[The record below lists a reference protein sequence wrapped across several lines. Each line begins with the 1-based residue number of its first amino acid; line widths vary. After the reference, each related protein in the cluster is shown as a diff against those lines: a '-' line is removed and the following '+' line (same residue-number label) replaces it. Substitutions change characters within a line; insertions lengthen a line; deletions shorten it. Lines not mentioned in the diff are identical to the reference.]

1 MENVLSET
9 KRVCLCGISKLL
21 LLLLFG
27 SSGAMAQQVLKG
39 KVTDGKDPLI
49 GVSITV
55 KGTTSGSFTNGEG
68 EYEITTSAQNP
79 ILVFSMIG
87 YTSKEL
93 SARGGTIAE
102 VVLEE
107 SNIGL
112 DEVVVVG
119 YGVQR
124 KSDLTGS
131 ISQVK
136 TEDIE
141 NRTVTNAQQAL
152 QGKAAG
158 VQVIQTS
165 GAPGSNP
172 TIRIR
177 GFSSNSSSD
186 PLYVVDG
193 LRTSNIA
200 GIDPNN
206 IESME
211 VLKDAASAAIYGAQ
225 AGNGVILITTKKGK
239 SGVAKITYDYQVSTN
254 ELNRIPRVMNAQE
267 YVKYMT
273 EANFISPQEVNNL
286 WDGVTNTNW
295 ADVAF
300 EKAFMHRHNLGLQGG
315 NEKGTYFVGL
325 SYLDQDGIVSGNQ
338 DVYNRISG
346 MINGDYKIRSWL
358 KIGTTNTLE
367 KWTSQSVSE
376 NSEYGSLLAAVLT
389 MDPLTPNVYKENNL
403 PDFMN
408 NHLQVGRSLVRN
420 SSGDYYGLSRIFESE
435 QIHPGIM
442 RDITQNKNSGAN
454 ILGTMFMDIT
464 PLKGLV
470 FTSKFGYRGAFSNNH
485 TFQNM
490 YYANA
495 VAYRDK
501 INMSRTSSNSI
512 YYQWENF
519 ANYHFKIKAHDF
531 TVMAGTSYQHTETAS
546 INAAGNELIKN
557 DIPYRDLDFLAP
569 TATRTIGGIQ
579 LYTRQLSYFGR
590 LSYNY
595 LDKILFQASLRRD
608 ASDNSILPYENRW
621 GTFPAMSL
629 GYVVSKEK
637 FFPKTDWISF
647 LKVRASW
654 GQNGS
659 TGPLGGY
666 AYLASIMSGG
676 MYPYSSDLNYTVAS
690 SPNTLTNPNLTWET
704 SEQVDFGVDL
714 RAFDNRFTA
723 TLDYF
728 EKKTSGLLVAI
739 TPPYETG
746 VTSTVV
752 NAGNV
757 SNKGFEAELG
767 WEDQFSNGFRY
778 GVKGNIATLKNKVT
792 YLDPSI
798 SRISGASYHTFTG
811 ITAFEQGLPVWY
823 FRGYELLGINRET
836 GDPMFKDQLTVD
848 SNGDGIPDQGDG
860 IINDQDMAIIGSA
873 IPDFTYGI
881 TLTGSFKGFDL
892 TVFGAGSKGNKIY
905 NALTRIDRPRG
916 NKLSIFYDERWT
928 PENMDASRPRPNA
941 NGEDKYWIS
950 DAAIFDG
957 SFFKIKQLQL
967 GYRLPKNVLSHLKIE
982 NCRVYTSLDDWFV
995 FTKYP
1000 GMDPEASA
1008 GSTSALGVDKG
1019 AYPIA
1024 KKLVFGINLSF

>member
-1 MENVLSET
+1 MKNVLSERKT
-9 KRVCLCGISKLL
+9 WRFIGVT
-21 LLLLFG
+21 LLLLFLLPPP
-27 SSGAMAQQVLKG
+27 ANAQQAVKG
-39 KVTDGKDPLI
+39 KVTDGKEPLI
-49 GVSITV
+49 GVSVTV
-55 KGTTSGSFTNGEG
+55 KGAGTGGFTDAKGNF
-68 EYEITTSAQNP
+68 EIKTSAEKP
-79 ILVFSMIG
+79 VLVFSMIG
-87 YTSKEL
+87 YITKEVTATS
-93 SARGGTIAE
+93 SFVE
-102 VVLEE
+102 VILEE
-107 SNIGL
+107 SNISL
-112 DEVVVVG
+112 EEVVVVG

-124 KSDLTGS
+124 KSDLTGA

-141 NRTVTNAQQAL
+141 NRTVVNAQQAL

-193 LRTSNIA
+193 LRTANIS

-225 AGNGVILITTKKGK
+225 AGNGVVLITTKKGK
-239 SGVAKITYDYQVSTN
+239 SGVAKISYDYQMSTS
-254 ELNRIPRVMNAQE
+254 ELNRVPRVMNAQE
-267 YVKYMT
+267 YVTYMT
-273 EANFISPQEVNNL
+273 EANFITPNEVNTL
-286 WDGVTNTNW
+286 WDGVTHTNW

-300 EKAFMHRHNLGLQGG
+300 EKSLMQRHNLGFQGG

-325 SYLDQDGIVSGNQ
+325 SYLDQDGIVVGNQ
-338 DVYNRISG
+338 DVYTRVSG
-346 MINGDYKIRSWL
+346 MINGDYRIRPWL
-358 KIGTTNTLE
+358 KVGTTNTLE
-367 KWTSQSVSE
+367 KWSSQAVSE

-389 MDPLTPNVYKENNL
+389 MDPLTPDVYSKNNL
-403 PDFMN
+403 PDFMK
-408 NHLQVGRSLVRN
+408 NHLQAGRALVKN
-420 SSGDYYGLSRIFESE
+420 SSGDYYALSRIFESE
-435 QIHPGIM
+435 QIHPLLM
-442 RDITQNKNSGAN
+442 RDVNQNKNSGAN
-454 ILGTMFMDIT
+454 LLGTMFLDIM

-485 TFQNM
+485 TFQDI
-490 YYANA
+490 YYGNA

-501 INMSRTSSNSI
+501 VNLSRTTSNSL

-519 ANYHFKIKAHDF
+519 ANYHFRVKAHDF
-531 TVMAGTSYQHTETAS
+531 TLMAGTSYQHTETVS
-546 INAAGNELIKN
+546 VNAAGNELIKN

-569 TATRTIGGIQ
+569 AATRTIGGIK

-595 LDKILFQASLRRD
+595 LDKVLFQASLRRD
-608 ASDNSILPYENRW
+608 ASDNSVLPYENRW

-629 GYVVSKEK
+629 GYVISKEK
-637 FFPKTDWISF
+637 FFPKTDWVSF

-659 TGPLGGY
+659 TGPLGRY
-666 AYLASIMSGG
+666 AYLASILSGG
-676 MYPYSSDLNYTVAS
+676 MYPYSSDISYQVAS
-690 SPNTLTNPNLTWET
+690 APNTLTNPNLKWET
-704 SEQVDFGVDL
+704 SEQTDLGLDL
-714 RAFDNRFTA
+714 RAFDNRFSA

-728 EKKTSGLLVAI
+728 HKKTSGLLVAI

-757 SNKGFEAELG
+757 INKGFEAELG
-767 WEDQFSNGFRY
+767 WEDRFSNGFKY
-778 GVKGNIATLKNKVT
+778 GIKGNIATLTNKVT

-811 ITAFEQGLPVWY
+811 ITAFQQGLPVWY
-823 FRGYELLGINRET
+823 FRGYELQGINRET
-836 GDPMFKDQLTVD
+836 GDPVFKDQLTVD
-848 SNGDGIPDQGDG
+848 TNGDGIPDQGDG
-860 IINDQDMAIIGSA
+860 VINNQDMAMIGSA

-881 TLTGSFKGFDL
+881 TLTGSFRGFDL
-892 TVFGAGSKGNKIY
+892 TVFGAGSKGNQIY

-928 PENMDASRPRPNA
+928 PANKDASRPRPNA

-957 SFFKIKQLQL
+957 SFFKIKQLQV
-967 GYRLPKNVLSHLKIE
+967 GYRLPQSLLGKLKVE
-982 NCRVYTSLDDWFV
+982 NCRIYTSLDDWFV
-995 FTKYP
+995 FTRYP

>member
-1 MENVLSET
+1 MKNVLSQA
-9 KRVCLCGISKLL
+9 RWRLCYSLFKF
-21 LLLLFG
+21 LLFFILPLAA
-27 SSGAMAQQVLKG
+27 SAQQSFKG
-39 KVTDGKDPLI
+39 KVTDGKEPLI
-49 GVSITV
+49 GVSVTV
-55 KGTTSGSFTNGEG
+55 KGTSTGGFTNAEG
-68 EYEITTSAQNP
+68 NFEVKTSLEKP
-79 ILVFSMIG
+79 VLVFSMVG
-87 YTSKEL
+87 YSTKEVAAV
-93 SARGGTIAE
+93 SSGNIE
-102 VVLEE
+102 VVMEE

-124 KSDLTGS
+124 KSDLTGA

-141 NRTVTNAQQAL
+141 NRTVVNAQQAL

-239 SGVAKITYDYQVSTN
+239 SGVAKITYDYQMSTS
-254 ELNRIPRVMNAQE
+254 ELNRIPKVMNAQQ
-267 YVKYMT
+267 YVGYMT
-273 EANFISPQEVNNL
+273 EANFITPNEVNTL

-295 ADVAF
+295 ADIAF
-300 EKAFMHRHNLGLQGG
+300 EKSLMHRHNLGLQGG

-325 SYLDQDGIVSGNQ
+325 SYLDQDGIVVGNQ
-338 DVYNRISG
+338 DVYNRVSG
-346 MINGDYKIRSWL
+346 MINGDYKIRPWL

-367 KWTSQSVSE
+367 KWTSQTVSE

-389 MDPLTPNVYKENNL
+389 MDPLTPNLYSENNL
-403 PDFMN
+403 PDFMKS
-408 NHLQVGRSLVRN
+408 HLQVGRALIRN
-420 SSGDYYGLSRIFESE
+420 SSGDYYGVSRIFESE

-442 RDITQNKNSGAN
+442 RDVNQNKNSGAN
-454 ILGTMFMDIT
+454 ILGTMFMDIM

-485 TFQNM
+485 TFQDM

-501 INMSRTSSNSI
+501 INMSRTNSNSI

-519 ANYHFKIKAHDF
+519 ANYHFKLKSHDF

-546 INAAGNELIKN
+546 VNAAGNELIKN
-557 DIPYRDLDFLAP
+557 DLPYRDLDFLAP

-595 LDKILFQASLRRD
+595 LDKLLFQASLRRD

-629 GYVVSKEK
+629 GYVISKEK

-676 MYPYSSDLNYTVAS
+676 MYPYSSDINYQVAS
-690 SPNTLTNPNLTWET
+690 SPNTLTNPNLKWET
-704 SEQVDFGVDL
+704 SEQTDFGIDL
-714 RAFDNRFTA
+714 RAFDNRFSA

-728 EKKTSGLLVAI
+728 HKKTSGLLVAI

-757 SNKGFEAELG
+757 TNKGFEAELG
-767 WEDQFSNGFRY
+767 WEDQFSSGFKY
-778 GVKGNIATLKNKVT
+778 GIKGNIATLKNKVT

-823 FRGYELLGINRET
+823 FRGYELQGINRET
-836 GDPMFKDQLTVD
+836 GDPIFKDQFTVD
-848 SNGDGIPDQGDG
+848 TNGDGIPDQGDG
-860 IINDQDMAIIGSA
+860 IINDQDMAMIGSA

-892 TVFGAGSKGNKIY
+892 TVFGAGSQGNQIY

-928 PENMDASRPRPNA
+928 PTNQDAPRPRPNA

-950 DAAIFDG
+950 DAAIFDA
-957 SFFKIKQLQL
+957 SFFKIKQLQI
-967 GYRLPKNVLSHLKIE
+967 GYRLPSSLLSKLKVD